1 MTQEKWQDTLVSIK
15 NKVCTARNAKI
26 AAAFCVVCVVATAG
40 GHYYLHQQHLARHA
54 ERVDAMAQMTKAQA
68 DQHNISLISEDQACA
83 ATAQAIGK
91 DESEL
96 DFKEIALFDMSSAK
110 HGPKDGRKDDRKGD
124 HKEKAKDRDRKGDER
139 GDQRGP
145 EGMKPGRPGEEKADA
160 AAGATAKAAPDG
172 QAGNQSAPMTPP
184 QGQPPMTASG
194 QPGQP
199 DMKGQPPQGAMP
211 QRAFHPMYKVR
222 VTSGSVRYDVLVDA
236 TNGTVIHTEIED

>member
-83 ATAQAIGK
+83 AAAQAIGK

-96 DFKEIALFDMSSAK
+96 TFKEIALFDMNSAK
-110 HGPKDGRKDDRKGD
+110 HGPKDGCKGDRKE
-124 HKEKAKDRDRKGDER
+124 KPKAKDRKGDER
-139 GDQRGP
+139 GEQRGP
-145 EGMKPGRPGEEKADA
+145 EGMKAGRPGADA
-160 AAGATAKAAPDG
+160 AAGATAKAAADG
-172 QAGNQSAPMTPP
+172 QADKQVVPMTPP
-184 QGQPPMTASG
+184 QGQP
-194 QPGQP
+194 
-199 DMKGQPPQGAMP
+199 DRNGQPPQGAMP
-211 QRAFHPMYKVR
+211 QNAFHPMYKVR

-236 TNGTVIHTEIED
+236 TNGTIIHTEIED

>member
-83 ATAQAIGK
+83 AAAQTIGK

-96 DFKEIALFDMSSAK
+96 TFKEIALFNMNSAK
-110 HGPKDGRKDDRKGD
+110 HGPKDGRKGDRKE
-124 HKEKAKDRDRKGDER
+124 KPKAKDRKGDER
-139 GDQRGP
+139 GEQRGP
-145 EGMKPGRPGEEKADA
+145 EGMKAGRPGADA
-160 AAGATAKAAPDG
+160 AAGATAKTAPDG
-172 QAGNQSAPMTPP
+172 QADKQGAPMTPP
-184 QGQPPMTASG
+184 QGQP
-194 QPGQP
+194 
-199 DMKGQPPQGAMP
+199 DRNGQPPQGAMP

-222 VTSGSVRYDVLVDA
+222 ATSGSVRYDVLVDA

>member
-83 ATAQAIGK
+83 AAAQAIGK

-96 DFKEIALFDMSSAK
+96 TFKEIALFDMNSAK
-110 HGPKDGRKDDRKGD
+110 HGPKDGRKGKP
-124 HKEKAKDRDRKGDER
+124 KDKDRKGDER
-139 GDQRGP
+139 GEQRGP
-145 EGMKPGRPGEEKADA
+145 EGMKAGRPGADA
-160 AAGATAKAAPDG
+160 AAGATAKAPADG
-172 QAGNQSAPMTPP
+172 QADKQVVPMTPP
-184 QGQPPMTASG
+184 QGQP
-194 QPGQP
+194 
-199 DMKGQPPQGAMP
+199 DRNGQPPQGAMP
-211 QRAFHPMYKVR
+211 QNAFHPMYKVR

>member
-83 ATAQAIGK
+83 AAAQAIGK

-96 DFKEIALFDMSSAK
+96 TFKEIALFDMNSAK
-110 HGPKDGRKDDRKGD
+110 HGPKDGRKGDRK
-124 HKEKAKDRDRKGDER
+124 EKPKDKDRKGDER
-139 GDQRGP
+139 GEQRGP
-145 EGMKPGRPGEEKADA
+145 EGMKAGRPGADA
-160 AAGATAKAAPDG
+160 AAGATAKVAADG
-172 QAGNQSAPMTPP
+172 QADKQVIPMTPP
-184 QGQPPMTASG
+184 QGQP
-194 QPGQP
+194 
-199 DMKGQPPQGAMP
+199 DRNGQPPQGAMP
-211 QRAFHPMYKVR
+211 QNAFHPMYKVR

>member
-83 ATAQAIGK
+83 AAAQAIGK

-96 DFKEIALFDMSSAK
+96 TFKEIALFDMNSAK
-110 HGPKDGRKDDRKGD
+110 HGPKDGHKGDRK
-124 HKEKAKDRDRKGDER
+124 EKPKDKDRKGDER
-139 GDQRGP
+139 GEQRGP
-145 EGMKPGRPGEEKADA
+145 EGMKAGRPGADA
-160 AAGATAKAAPDG
+160 AAGATAKVAADG
-172 QAGNQSAPMTPP
+172 QADKQVIPMTPP
-184 QGQPPMTASG
+184 QGQPPTGAP
-194 QPGQP
+194 QGQP
-199 DMKGQPPQGAMP
+199 DRNGQPPQGAMP
-211 QRAFHPMYKVR
+211 QNAFHPMYKVR

>member
-83 ATAQAIGK
+83 AAAQAIGK

-96 DFKEIALFDMSSAK
+96 TFKEIALFDMNSAK
-110 HGPKDGRKDDRKGD
+110 HGPKDGRK
-124 HKEKAKDRDRKGDER
+124 EKPKDKDRKGDER
-139 GDQRGP
+139 GEQRGP
-145 EGMKPGRPGEEKADA
+145 EGMKAGRPGADA
-160 AAGATAKAAPDG
+160 AAGATAKATADG

-184 QGQPPMTASG
+184 QGQPPMTASE

>member
-26 AAAFCVVCVVATAG
+26 AAAFCVVCVVATAS

-83 ATAQAIGK
+83 AAAQAIGK

-96 DFKEIALFDMSSAK
+96 TFKEIALFDMNSAK
-110 HGPKDGRKDDRKGD
+110 HGPKDGRKEKP
-124 HKEKAKDRDRKGDER
+124 KAKDRKGDER
-139 GDQRGP
+139 GEQRGP
-145 EGMKPGRPGEEKADA
+145 EGMKAGRPGADA
-160 AAGATAKAAPDG
+160 AAGATAKAAADG
-172 QAGNQSAPMTPP
+172 QADKQVVPMTPP
-184 QGQPPMTASG
+184 QGQP
-194 QPGQP
+194 
-199 DMKGQPPQGAMP
+199 DRNGQPPQGAMP
-211 QRAFHPMYKVR
+211 QNAFHPMYKVR

>member
-68 DQHNISLISEDQACA
+68 NQHNISLISEDQACA
-83 ATAQAIGK
+83 AAAQAIGK

-96 DFKEIALFDMSSAK
+96 TFKEIALFDMNSAK
-110 HGPKDGRKDDRKGD
+110 HGPKDGRKGDRK
-124 HKEKAKDRDRKGDER
+124 EKPKDKDRKGDES
-139 GDQRGP
+139 GEQRGP
-145 EGMKPGRPGEEKADA
+145 EGMKASRPGADA
-160 AAGATAKAAPDG
+160 AAGATAKAAADG
-172 QAGNQSAPMTPP
+172 QADKQVVPMTPP
-184 QGQPPMTASG
+184 QGQP
-194 QPGQP
+194 
-199 DMKGQPPQGAMP
+199 DRNGQPPQGAMP
-211 QRAFHPMYKVR
+211 QNAFHPMYKVR

>member
-83 ATAQAIGK
+83 AAAQAIGK

-96 DFKEIALFDMSSAK
+96 TFKEIALFDMNSAK
-110 HGPKDGRKDDRKGD
+110 HGPKDGRKGDRK
-124 HKEKAKDRDRKGDER
+124 EKPKNKDRKGDER
-139 GDQRGP
+139 GEQRGP
-145 EGMKPGRPGEEKADA
+145 EGMKAGRPGADA
-160 AAGATAKAAPDG
+160 AAGATAKAAADG
-172 QAGNQSAPMTPP
+172 QADKQVVPMTPP
-184 QGQPPMTASG
+184 QGQPPTGAPQG
-194 QPGQP
+194 RP
-199 DMKGQPPQGAMP
+199 DRNGQPPQGAMP
-211 QRAFHPMYKVR
+211 QNAFHPMYKVR

>member
-83 ATAQAIGK
+83 AAAQAIGK

-96 DFKEIALFDMSSAK
+96 TFKEIALFDMNSAK
-110 HGPKDGRKDDRKGD
+110 HGPKDGRKGDRK
-124 HKEKAKDRDRKGDER
+124 EKPKDKDRKGDER
-139 GDQRGP
+139 GEQRGP
-145 EGMKPGRPGEEKADA
+145 EGMKAGRPGADA
-160 AAGATAKAAPDG
+160 AAGATAKAAADG
-172 QAGNQSAPMTPP
+172 QVDKQVVPMTPP
-184 QGQPPMTASG
+184 QGQP
-194 QPGQP
+194 
-199 DMKGQPPQGAMP
+199 DRNGQPPQGAMP
-211 QRAFHPMYKVR
+211 QNAFHPMYKVR

>member
-83 ATAQAIGK
+83 AAAQAIGK

-96 DFKEIALFDMSSAK
+96 TFKEIALFDMNSAK
-110 HGPKDGRKDDRKGD
+110 HGPKDGRKGDRK
-124 HKEKAKDRDRKGDER
+124 EKPKDKDRKGDER
-139 GDQRGP
+139 GEQRGP
-145 EGMKPGRPGEEKADA
+145 EGMKAGRPGADA
-160 AAGATAKAAPDG
+160 AAGATAKAAADG
-172 QAGNQSAPMTPP
+172 QADKQVVPMTPP
-184 QGQPPMTASG
+184 QGQPPTGAP
-194 QPGQP
+194 QGQP
-199 DMKGQPPQGAMP
+199 DRNGQPPQGAMP
-211 QRAFHPMYKVR
+211 QNAFHPMYKVR

>member
-83 ATAQAIGK
+83 AAAQAIGK

-96 DFKEIALFDMSSAK
+96 TFKEIALFDTNSAK
-110 HGPKDGRKDDRKGD
+110 HGPKDGRKGDRK
-124 HKEKAKDRDRKGDER
+124 EKPKDKDRKGDER
-139 GDQRGP
+139 GEQRGP
-145 EGMKPGRPGEEKADA
+145 EGMKAGRPGADA
-160 AAGATAKAAPDG
+160 AAGATAKAAADG
-172 QAGNQSAPMTPP
+172 QADKQVVPMTPP
-184 QGQPPMTASG
+184 QGQP
-194 QPGQP
+194 
-199 DMKGQPPQGAMP
+199 DRNGQPPQGAMP
-211 QRAFHPMYKVR
+211 QNAFHPMYKVR

>member
-83 ATAQAIGK
+83 AAAQAIGK

-96 DFKEIALFDMSSAK
+96 TFKEIALFNMNSAK
-110 HGPKDGRKDDRKGD
+110 HGPKDGRKGDRK
-124 HKEKAKDRDRKGDER
+124 EKPKDKDRKGDER
-139 GDQRGP
+139 GEQRGP
-145 EGMKPGRPGEEKADA
+145 EGMKAGRPGEGKADA
-160 AAGATAKAAPDG
+160 AAGATAKTAPDG
-172 QAGNQSAPMTPP
+172 QADKQGAPMTPP
-184 QGQPPMTASG
+184 QGQP
-194 QPGQP
+194 
-199 DMKGQPPQGAMP
+199 DRNGQPPQGAMP

-222 VTSGSVRYDVLVDA
+222 ATSGSVRYDVLVDA

>member
-83 ATAQAIGK
+83 AAAQAIGK

-96 DFKEIALFDMSSAK
+96 TFKEIALFDMNSAK
-110 HGPKDGRKDDRKGD
+110 HGPKDGRKGDRK
-124 HKEKAKDRDRKGDER
+124 EKPKDKDRKGDER
-139 GDQRGP
+139 GEQRGP
-145 EGMKPGRPGEEKADA
+145 EGMKAGRPGADT
-160 AAGATAKAAPDG
+160 AAGATAKAPADG
-172 QAGNQSAPMTPP
+172 QADKQVVPMTPP
-184 QGQPPMTASG
+184 QGQP
-194 QPGQP
+194 
-199 DMKGQPPQGAMP
+199 DRNGQPPQGAMP
-211 QRAFHPMYKVR
+211 QNAFHPMYKVR

>member
-83 ATAQAIGK
+83 AAAQAIGK

-96 DFKEIALFDMSSAK
+96 TFKEIALFDMNSAK
-110 HGPKDGRKDDRKGD
+110 HGPKDGRKGDRK
-124 HKEKAKDRDRKGDER
+124 EKPKDKDRKGDER
-139 GDQRGP
+139 GEQHGP
-145 EGMKPGRPGEEKADA
+145 EGMKAGRPGADA
-160 AAGATAKAAPDG
+160 AAGATAKAAADG
-172 QAGNQSAPMTPP
+172 QADKQVVPMTPP
-184 QGQPPMTASG
+184 QGQPPTGAP
-194 QPGQP
+194 QGQP
-199 DMKGQPPQGAMP
+199 DRNGQPPQGAMP
-211 QRAFHPMYKVR
+211 QNAFHPMYKVR

>member
-83 ATAQAIGK
+83 AAAQAIGK

-96 DFKEIALFDMSSAK
+96 TFKEIALFDMNSAK
-110 HGPKDGRKDDRKGD
+110 HGPKDGRKGDRKE
-124 HKEKAKDRDRKGDER
+124 KPKAKDRKGDER
-139 GDQRGP
+139 GEQRGP
-145 EGMKPGRPGEEKADA
+145 EGMKAGRPGADA
-160 AAGATAKAAPDG
+160 AAGATAKAAADG
-172 QAGNQSAPMTPP
+172 QADKQVVPMTPP
-184 QGQPPMTASG
+184 QGQP
-194 QPGQP
+194 
-199 DMKGQPPQGAMP
+199 DRNGQPPQGAMP
-211 QRAFHPMYKVR
+211 QNAFHPMYKVR
-222 VTSGSVRYDVLVDA
+222 ITSGSVRYDVLVDA

>member
-54 ERVDAMAQMTKAQA
+54 ERIDAMAQMTKAQA

-83 ATAQAIGK
+83 AAAQAIGK

-96 DFKEIALFDMSSAK
+96 TFKEIALFDMNSAK
-110 HGPKDGRKDDRKGD
+110 HGPKDGRKGDRKE
-124 HKEKAKDRDRKGDER
+124 KPKAKDRKGDER
-139 GDQRGP
+139 GEQRGP
-145 EGMKPGRPGEEKADA
+145 EGMKAGRRGADA
-160 AAGATAKAAPDG
+160 AAGSSDKADADG
-172 QAGNQSAPMTPP
+172 QDVKQVFPLTPP
-184 QGQPPMTASG
+184 Q
-194 QPGQP
+194 
-199 DMKGQPPQGAMP
+199 GQPPQGAMP
-211 QRAFHPMYKVR
+211 QNAFHPMYKVR
-222 VTSGSVRYDVLVDA
+222 ITSGSVRYDVLVDA

>member
-83 ATAQAIGK
+83 AAAQAIGK

-96 DFKEIALFDMSSAK
+96 TFKEIALFDMNSAK
-110 HGPKDGRKDDRKGD
+110 HGPKDGRKGDRK
-124 HKEKAKDRDRKGDER
+124 EKPKDKDRKGDES
-139 GDQRGP
+139 GEQRGP
-145 EGMKPGRPGEEKADA
+145 EGMKASRPGADA
-160 AAGATAKAAPDG
+160 AAGATAKAAADG
-172 QAGNQSAPMTPP
+172 QADKQVVPMTPP
-184 QGQPPMTASG
+184 QGQP
-194 QPGQP
+194 
-199 DMKGQPPQGAMP
+199 DRNGQPPQGAMP
-211 QRAFHPMYKVR
+211 QNAFHPMYKVR

>member
-83 ATAQAIGK
+83 AAAQAIGK

-96 DFKEIALFDMSSAK
+96 TFKEIALFDMNSAK
-110 HGPKDGRKDDRKGD
+110 HGPKDGRKGDRK
-124 HKEKAKDRDRKGDER
+124 EKPKNKDRKGDER
-139 GDQRGP
+139 GEQRGP
-145 EGMKPGRPGEEKADA
+145 EGMKAGRSGADA
-160 AAGATAKAAPDG
+160 AAGATAKAAADG
-172 QAGNQSAPMTPP
+172 QADKQVVPMTPP
-184 QGQPPMTASG
+184 QGQPPTGAPQG
-194 QPGQP
+194 RP
-199 DMKGQPPQGAMP
+199 DRNGQPPQGAMP
-211 QRAFHPMYKVR
+211 QNAFHPMYKVR

>member
-68 DQHNISLISEDQACA
+68 
-83 ATAQAIGK
+83 IGK

-96 DFKEIALFDMSSAK
+96 TFKEIALFDMNSAK
-110 HGPKDGRKDDRKGD
+110 HGPKDGRKGDRK
-124 HKEKAKDRDRKGDER
+124 EKPKDKDRKGDER
-139 GDQRGP
+139 GEQRGP
-145 EGMKPGRPGEEKADA
+145 EGMKAGRPGADA
-160 AAGATAKAAPDG
+160 AAGATAKAAADG
-172 QAGNQSAPMTPP
+172 QADKQVVPMTPP
-184 QGQPPMTASG
+184 QGQP
-194 QPGQP
+194 
-199 DMKGQPPQGAMP
+199 DRNGQPPQGAMP
-211 QRAFHPMYKVR
+211 QNAFHPMYKVR

>member
-83 ATAQAIGK
+83 AAAQAIGK

-96 DFKEIALFDMSSAK
+96 TFKEIALFDMNSAK
-110 HGPKDGRKDDRKGD
+110 HGPKDGRKGDRKE
-124 HKEKAKDRDRKGDER
+124 KPKAKDRKGDER
-139 GDQRGP
+139 GEQRGP
-145 EGMKPGRPGEEKADA
+145 EGMKAGRPGADA
-160 AAGATAKAAPDG
+160 AAGATAKATADG
-172 QAGNQSAPMTPP
+172 QADKQVVPMTPP
-184 QGQPPMTASG
+184 QGQP
-194 QPGQP
+194 
-199 DMKGQPPQGAMP
+199 DRNGQPPQGAMP
-211 QRAFHPMYKVR
+211 QNAFHPMYKVR

-236 TNGTVIHTEIED
+236 TNGTIIHTEIED

>member
-83 ATAQAIGK
+83 AAAQAIGK

-96 DFKEIALFDMSSAK
+96 TFKEIALFDMNSAK
-110 HGPKDGRKDDRKGD
+110 HGPKDGRKGDRK
-124 HKEKAKDRDRKGDER
+124 EKPKDKDRKGDER
-139 GDQRGP
+139 GEQRGP
-145 EGMKPGRPGEEKADA
+145 EGMKAGRPGTDA
-160 AAGATAKAAPDG
+160 AAGATAKAATDG
-172 QAGNQSAPMTPP
+172 QGDKQVVPMIPP
-184 QGQPPMTASG
+184 QV
-194 QPGQP
+194 QP
-199 DMKGQPPQGAMP
+199 DRNGQPPQGTMP
-211 QRAFHPMYKVR
+211 QNAFHPMYKVR

>member
-83 ATAQAIGK
+83 AAAQAIGK

-96 DFKEIALFDMSSAK
+96 TFKEIALFDMNSAK
-110 HGPKDGRKDDRKGD
+110 HGPKDGRKEKP
-124 HKEKAKDRDRKGDER
+124 KAKDRKGDER
-139 GDQRGP
+139 GEQRGS
-145 EGMKPGRPGEEKADA
+145 EGMKAGRPGADA
-160 AAGATAKAAPDG
+160 ASGATAKAAADG
-172 QAGNQSAPMTPP
+172 QADKQVVPMTPP
-184 QGQPPMTASG
+184 QGQPPTGAP
-194 QPGQP
+194 QGQP
-199 DMKGQPPQGAMP
+199 DRNGQPPQGAMP
-211 QRAFHPMYKVR
+211 QNAFHPMYKVR

>member
-83 ATAQAIGK
+83 AAAQAIGK

-96 DFKEIALFDMSSAK
+96 TFKEIALFDTNSAK
-110 HGPKDGRKDDRKGD
+110 HGPKDGRKG
-124 HKEKAKDRDRKGDER
+124 DRKGDER
-139 GDQRGP
+139 GEQRGP
-145 EGMKPGRPGEEKADA
+145 EGMKAGRPSADA
-160 AAGATAKAAPDG
+160 AAGATAKAAADG
-172 QAGNQSAPMTPP
+172 QADKQVVPMTPP
-184 QGQPPMTASG
+184 QGQP
-194 QPGQP
+194 
-199 DMKGQPPQGAMP
+199 DRNGQPPQGAMP
-211 QRAFHPMYKVR
+211 QNAFHPMYKVR

>member
-83 ATAQAIGK
+83 AAAQAIGK

-96 DFKEIALFDMSSAK
+96 TFKEIALFDMNSTK
-110 HGPKDGRKDDRKGD
+110 HGPKDGRKGDRK
-124 HKEKAKDRDRKGDER
+124 EKPKDKDRKGDER
-139 GDQRGP
+139 GEQRGP
-145 EGMKPGRPGEEKADA
+145 EGMKAGRPGADA
-160 AAGATAKAAPDG
+160 AAGATAKAAADG
-172 QAGNQSAPMTPP
+172 QADKQVVPMTPP
-184 QGQPPMTASG
+184 QGQP
-194 QPGQP
+194 
-199 DMKGQPPQGAMP
+199 DRNGQPPQGAMP
-211 QRAFHPMYKVR
+211 QNAFHPMYKVR

-236 TNGTVIHTEIED
+236 TNGTVIHIEIED

>member
-40 GHYYLHQQHLARHA
+40 GHYYLHKQHLARHA

-83 ATAQAIGK
+83 AAAQAIGK

-96 DFKEIALFDMSSAK
+96 TFKEIALFDMNSAK
-110 HGPKDGRKDDRKGD
+110 HGPKDGRKGDRK
-124 HKEKAKDRDRKGDER
+124 EKPKNKDRKGDER
-139 GDQRGP
+139 GEQRGP
-145 EGMKPGRPGEEKADA
+145 EGMKAGRPGADA
-160 AAGATAKAAPDG
+160 AAGATAKAAADG
-172 QAGNQSAPMTPP
+172 QADKQVIPMTPP
-184 QGQPPMTASG
+184 QGQPPTGAP
-194 QPGQP
+194 QGQP
-199 DMKGQPPQGAMP
+199 DRNGQPPQGAMP
-211 QRAFHPMYKVR
+211 QNAFHPMYKVR

>member
-1 MTQEKWQDTLVSIK
+1 MTQKKWQDTLVSIK

-83 ATAQAIGK
+83 AAAQAIGK

-96 DFKEIALFDMSSAK
+96 TFKEIALFDMNSAK
-110 HGPKDGRKDDRKGD
+110 HGPKDGRKGDRKE
-124 HKEKAKDRDRKGDER
+124 KPKAKDRKGDER
-139 GDQRGP
+139 GEQRGP
-145 EGMKPGRPGEEKADA
+145 EGMKAGRPGADA
-160 AAGATAKAAPDG
+160 AAGATAKAAADG
-172 QAGNQSAPMTPP
+172 QADKQVVPMTPP
-184 QGQPPMTASG
+184 QGQP
-194 QPGQP
+194 
-199 DMKGQPPQGAMP
+199 DRNGQPPQGAMP
-211 QRAFHPMYKVR
+211 QNAFHPMYKVR

-236 TNGTVIHTEIED
+236 TNGTIIHTEIED

>member
-1 MTQEKWQDTLVSIK
+1 MTQEKWQDTLISIK

-83 ATAQAIGK
+83 AAAQAIGK

-96 DFKEIALFDMSSAK
+96 TFKEIALFDMNSAK
-110 HGPKDGRKDDRKGD
+110 HGPKDGRKGDRK
-124 HKEKAKDRDRKGDER
+124 EKPKDKDRKGDER
-139 GDQRGP
+139 GEQRGP
-145 EGMKPGRPGEEKADA
+145 EGMKAGRPGADA
-160 AAGATAKAAPDG
+160 AAGATAKAAADG
-172 QAGNQSAPMTPP
+172 QADKQVVPMTPP
-184 QGQPPMTASG
+184 QGQP
-194 QPGQP
+194 
-199 DMKGQPPQGAMP
+199 DRNGQPPQGAMP
-211 QRAFHPMYKVR
+211 QNAFHPMYKVR

>member
-26 AAAFCVVCVVATAG
+26 AAAFCVVCVVATSG

-54 ERVDAMAQMTKAQA
+54 ERIDAMAQMTKAQA

-83 ATAQAIGK
+83 AAAQAIGK

-96 DFKEIALFDMSSAK
+96 TFKEIALFDMNSAK
-110 HGPKDGRKDDRKGD
+110 HGPKDGRKGKP
-124 HKEKAKDRDRKGDER
+124 KDKDRKGDER
-139 GDQRGP
+139 GEQRGP
-145 EGMKPGRPGEEKADA
+145 EGMKAGRPGADA
-160 AAGATAKAAPDG
+160 AAGATAKAAADG
-172 QAGNQSAPMTPP
+172 QADKQVVPMTPP
-184 QGQPPMTASG
+184 QGQP
-194 QPGQP
+194 
-199 DMKGQPPQGAMP
+199 DRNGQPPQGAMP
-211 QRAFHPMYKVR
+211 QNAFHPMYKVR

>member
-83 ATAQAIGK
+83 AAAQAIGK

-96 DFKEIALFDMSSAK
+96 TFKEIALFDMNSAK
-110 HGPKDGRKDDRKGD
+110 HGPKDGRKGDRKE
-124 HKEKAKDRDRKGDER
+124 KPKAKDRKGDER
-139 GDQRGP
+139 GEQRGP
-145 EGMKPGRPGEEKADA
+145 EGMKAGRPGADA
-160 AAGATAKAAPDG
+160 AAGATAKAAADG
-172 QAGNQSAPMTPP
+172 QADKQVVPMTPP
-184 QGQPPMTASG
+184 QGH
-194 QPGQP
+194 P
-199 DMKGQPPQGAMP
+199 DRNGQPPQGAMP
-211 QRAFHPMYKVR
+211 QNAFHPMYKVR

-236 TNGTVIHTEIED
+236 TNGTIIHTEIED

>member
-83 ATAQAIGK
+83 AAAQAIGK

-96 DFKEIALFDMSSAK
+96 TFKEIALFDMNSAK
-110 HGPKDGRKDDRKGD
+110 HGPKDGRKGDRK
-124 HKEKAKDRDRKGDER
+124 EKPKDKDRKGDER
-139 GDQRGP
+139 GEQRGP
-145 EGMKPGRPGEEKADA
+145 EGMKAGRPGTDA
-160 AAGATAKAAPDG
+160 AAGATAKAAADG
-172 QAGNQSAPMTPP
+172 QADKQVVPMIPP
-184 QGQPPMTASG
+184 QV
-194 QPGQP
+194 QP
-199 DMKGQPPQGAMP
+199 DRNGQPPQGTMP
-211 QRAFHPMYKVR
+211 QNAFHPMYKVR

>member
-83 ATAQAIGK
+83 AAAQAIGK

-96 DFKEIALFDMSSAK
+96 TFKEIALFDMNSAK
-110 HGPKDGRKDDRKGD
+110 HGPKDGRKGDRK
-124 HKEKAKDRDRKGDER
+124 EKPKDKDRKGDER
-139 GDQRGP
+139 GEQREP
-145 EGMKPGRPGEEKADA
+145 EGMKAGRPGADA
-160 AAGATAKAAPDG
+160 AAGATAKVAADG
-172 QAGNQSAPMTPP
+172 QADKQVIPMTPP
-184 QGQPPMTASG
+184 QGQPPTGAP
-194 QPGQP
+194 QGQP
-199 DMKGQPPQGAMP
+199 DRNGQPPQGAMP
-211 QRAFHPMYKVR
+211 QNAFHPMYKVR